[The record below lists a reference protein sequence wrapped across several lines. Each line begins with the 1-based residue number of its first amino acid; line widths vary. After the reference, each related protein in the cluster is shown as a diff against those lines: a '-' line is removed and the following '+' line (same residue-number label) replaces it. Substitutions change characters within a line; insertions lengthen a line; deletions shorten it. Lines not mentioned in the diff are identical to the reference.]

1 MEGMLSLLHTSE
13 KHGHGS
19 TRDDFLKINRSIY
32 RNRKHR
38 KQKKGE
44 VMSEVEK
51 LILEKLDVL
60 SQDVREVKEETS
72 LARRE
77 AGLAREEATK
87 AREEAG
93 LAREEAAKAR
103 EEAGLAREEAAKAH
117 EEAAKAYEE
126 AVKAHEEAAKA
137 HEEATKAC
145 KEAALAHEVA
155 QKAYEEA
162 VKANEKSEQAKNAIS
177 ATQVFLENEISRKIN
192 IIGEGHEFLNL
203 RLDDALS
210 FKSKSERMELEV
222 LDLRMEVKKIKA
234 HLNIA

>member
-13 KHGHGS
+13 KHGHGN

-77 AGLAREEATK
+77 AGLAREEA
-87 AREEAG
+87 
-93 LAREEAAKAR
+93 AKAR

-117 EEAAKAYEE
+117 EEAA
-126 AVKAHEEAAKA
+126 
-137 HEEATKAC
+137 KAC

-177 ATQVFLENEISRKIN
+177 ATQVFLENVISRKIN

-210 FKSKSERMELEV
+210 FKSKSERMELEI